1 MSPVRPAPYMGF
13 KQDDPQ
19 EHARLTLDRS
29 SAPLQ
34 RLGGV
39 VGAYSDLDAEPTGE
53 DAATTSHVSVA
64 TSLLTCDSGFQ
75 GG

>member
-1 MSPVRPAPYMGF
+1 MGF

-34 RLGGV
+34 RLAGV
-39 VGAYSDLDAEPTGE
+39 AGAYSDLDAEPTGE
-53 DAATTSHVSVA
+53 DAANDESR
-64 TSLLTCDSGFQ
+64 F
-75 GG
+75 

>member
-53 DAATTSHVSVA
+53 DAANDESRFRSHVA
-64 TSLLTCDSGFQ
+64 THL
-75 GG
+75 